1 MLSYCQHRPTMAS
14 LPSTKVVFK
23 EDSKCKQCNATFG
36 LMKRRVRGI
45 WCRLVMLYPRFTICS
60 ALPRALQ
67 HHCRVCG
74 NSFCDVHS
82 PKRVVAYVAARGS
95 SCERSL

>member
-1 MLSYCQHRPTMAS
+1 MAS

-45 WCRLVMLYPRFTICS
+45 WRP
-60 ALPRALQ
+60 
-67 HHCRVCG
+67 
-74 NSFCDVHS
+74 
-82 PKRVVAYVAARGS
+82 
-95 SCERSL
+95 

>member
-1 MLSYCQHRPTMAS
+1 MQA
-14 LPSTKVVFK
+14 V
-23 EDSKCKQCNATFG
+23 QCHLRFDEAQGTRY
-36 LMKRRVRGI
+36 LAP
-45 WCRLVMLYPRFTICS
+45 LAMLYPRFTICS